1 MSKVKARL
9 GASPVEALSPALPC
23 CGEHWQ
29 IFEVL
34 MLKMKLDQ
42 KKFGDNFFEG
52 VIFRDKSRTSQK
64 EPSEQLK
71 VSGPNHT

>member
-1 MSKVKARL
+1 
-9 GASPVEALSPALPC
+9 
-23 CGEHWQ
+23 
-29 IFEVL
+29 

>member
-1 MSKVKARL
+1 MLSSIAVPALKVKDRL
-9 GASPVEALSPALPC
+9 GASPVEALSPVLPF

-42 KKFGDNFFEG
+42 KKFGDNFLRRGYF
-52 VIFRDKSRTSQK
+52 SR
-64 EPSEQLK
+64 
-71 VSGPNHT
+71 